1 MEKIIFVRE
10 NEKSNKVLFPKCEN
24 YDYVAYDALQPE
36 SFFWRFLGE
45 PYQSHLGY
53 GNTPEEAVANWLY
66 NMWGITHFMV
76 TEILQNVSVYQYV
89 DFRYNLYAPFTR
101 LLERHTSKINSFE
114 EAVCKETKEE
124 EGIVVRCITVK
135 VSIHI

>member
-10 NEKSNKVLFPKCEN
+10 NDKANKVLFPKCEN
-24 YDYVAYDALQPE
+24 YDYVAYDALHPD
-36 SFFWRFLGE
+36 SFFWKFLGE

-76 TEILQNVSVYQYV
+76 TEILQNVSI
-89 DFRYNLYAPFTR
+89 YASLNTSI
-101 LLERHTSKINSFE
+101 ERHTSKINSFE

-124 EGIVVRCITVK
+124 VGIVVRCITVK

>member
-1 MEKIIFVRE
+1 MEKVIFVRE
-10 NEKSNKVLFPKCEN
+10 NDKANKVLFPKCEN
-24 YDYVAYDALQPE
+24 YDYVAYDALHPD
-36 SFFWRFLGE
+36 SFFWKFLGE

-76 TEILQNVSVYQYV
+76 TEILQNVSVYAT
-89 DFRYNLYAPFTR
+89 FNTS
-101 LLERHTSKINSFE
+101 LERHTSKINSFE

-124 EGIVVRCITVK
+124 VGIVVRCITVK

>member
-24 YDYVAYDALQPE
+24 YDYVAYDALHPD
-36 SFFWRFLGE
+36 SFFWKFLGE

-76 TEILQNVSVYQYV
+76 TEILQNVSVYPT
-89 DFRYNLYAPFTR
+89 FNTS
-101 LLERHTSKINSFE
+101 LERHTSKINSFE
-114 EAVCKETKEE
+114 EAVCKEEKEE
-124 EGIVVRCITVK
+124 EGIVVRYISVK

>member
-10 NEKSNKVLFPKCEN
+10 NKKSNKVLFPKCEN
-24 YDYVAYDALQPE
+24 YDYVAYDALHPD
-36 SFFWRFLGE
+36 SFFWKFLGE
-45 PYQSHLGY
+45 PYQSDLGY
-53 GNTPEEAVANWLY
+53 GNTPEEAVTNWLY

-76 TEILQNVSVYQYV
+76 TEILQNVSVYST
-89 DFRYNLYAPFTR
+89 FNES
-101 LLERHTSKINSFE
+101 LERHTSKINSFE
-114 EAVCKETKEE
+114 EAVCKEEKEE

>member
-10 NEKSNKVLFPKCEN
+10 NDKSNKVLFPKCEN
-24 YDYVAYDALQPE
+24 YDYVAYDALHPD
-36 SFFWRFLGE
+36 SFFWKFLGE

-76 TEILQNVSVYQYV
+76 TEILQNVSVYAT
-89 DFRYNLYAPFTR
+89 FNT

-114 EAVCKETKEE
+114 EAVCKEEKEE
-124 EGIVVRCITVK
+124 EGIVVRYISVK
-135 VSIHI
+135 VTIHI

>member
-10 NEKSNKVLFPKCEN
+10 NNKSNKVLFPKCEN
-24 YDYVAYDALQPE
+24 YDYVAYDALHPD
-36 SFFWRFLGE
+36 SFFWKFLGE

-76 TEILQNVSVYQYV
+76 TEILQNVSVYAT
-89 DFRYNLYAPFTR
+89 FNTS
-101 LLERHTSKINSFE
+101 LEEHTSKINSFE
-114 EAVCKETKEE
+114 EAVCKEEREE
-124 EGIVVRCITVK
+124 EGIVVRYISVK
-135 VSIHI
+135 VTIHI

>member
-10 NEKSNKVLFPKCEN
+10 NNKSNKVLFPKCEN
-24 YDYVAYDALQPE
+24 YDYVAYDALHPD
-36 SFFWRFLGE
+36 SFFWKFLGE

-76 TEILQNVSVYQYV
+76 TEILQNVSVYAS
-89 DFRYNLYAPFTR
+89 FNTS
-101 LLERHTSKINSFE
+101 LERHTSKINSFE

-124 EGIVVRCITVK
+124 VGIVVRCITVK

>member
-10 NEKSNKVLFPKCEN
+10 NDKANKVLFPKCEN
-24 YDYVAYDALQPE
+24 YDYVAYDALHPD
-36 SFFWRFLGE
+36 SFFWKFLGE

-76 TEILQNVSVYQYV
+76 TEILQNVSVYAS
-89 DFRYNLYAPFTR
+89 FNTS
-101 LLERHTSKINSFE
+101 LEKHTSKINSFE

-124 EGIVVRCITVK
+124 VGIVVRYITVK

>member
-10 NEKSNKVLFPKCEN
+10 NDKSNKVLFPKCEN
-24 YDYVAYDALQPE
+24 YDYVAYDALHPD
-36 SFFWRFLGE
+36 SFFWKFLGE

-76 TEILQNVSVYQYV
+76 TEILQNVSVYAI
-89 DFRYNLYAPFTR
+89 FNTS
-101 LLERHTSKINSFE
+101 LERHTSKINSFE
-114 EAVCKETKEE
+114 EAVCKEEKEE
-124 EGIVVRCITVK
+124 VGIVVRYISVK

>member
-10 NEKSNKVLFPKCEN
+10 NNKSNKVLFPKCEN
-24 YDYVAYDALQPE
+24 YDYVAYDALHPD
-36 SFFWRFLGE
+36 SFFWKFLGE

-53 GNTPEEAVANWLY
+53 GSTPEEAVTNWLY

-76 TEILQNVSVYQYV
+76 TEILQNVSVYAS
-89 DFRYNLYAPFTR
+89 FNTS
-101 LLERHTSKINSFE
+101 LERHTSKINSFE
-114 EAVCKETKEE
+114 EAVCKEEKKE
-124 EGIVVRCITVK
+124 EGIVVRYITVK

>member
-10 NEKSNKVLFPKCEN
+10 NKKSNKVLFPKCEN
-24 YDYVAYDALQPE
+24 YDYVAYDALHPD
-36 SFFWRFLGE
+36 SFFWKFLGE
-45 PYQSHLGY
+45 PYQSDLGY

-76 TEILQNVSVYQYV
+76 TEILQNVSIYST
-89 DFRYNLYAPFTR
+89 FNES
-101 LLERHTSKINSFE
+101 LERHTFKINSFE
-114 EAVCKETKEE
+114 EAVCKEEKEE
-124 EGIVVRCITVK
+124 EGIVVRYITVK

>member
-10 NEKSNKVLFPKCEN
+10 NDKANKVLFPKCEN
-24 YDYVAYDALQPE
+24 YDYVAYDALHPD
-36 SFFWRFLGE
+36 SFFWKFLGE

-53 GNTPEEAVANWLY
+53 GNTPEEAVTNWLY

-76 TEILQNVSVYQYV
+76 TEILQNVSVYAS
-89 DFRYNLYAPFTR
+89 FNTS
-101 LLERHTSKINSFE
+101 LERHTSKINSFE
-114 EAVCKETKEE
+114 EAICKETKEE
-124 EGIVVRCITVK
+124 VGIVVRYITVK

>member
-10 NEKSNKVLFPKCEN
+10 NNKSNKVLFPKCEN
-24 YDYVAYDALQPE
+24 YDYVAYDALHPD
-36 SFFWRFLGE
+36 SFFWKFLGE

-76 TEILQNVSVYQYV
+76 TEILQNVSVYATL
-89 DFRYNLYAPFTR
+89 NTS
-101 LLERHTSKINSFE
+101 LEKHTSKINSFE
-114 EAVCKETKEE
+114 EAVCKEGKEE
-124 EGIVVRCITVK
+124 EGIVVRYISVK

>member
-10 NEKSNKVLFPKCEN
+10 NNKSNKVLFPKCEN
-24 YDYVAYDALQPE
+24 YDYVAYDALHPD
-36 SFFWRFLGE
+36 SFFWKFLGE

-76 TEILQNVSVYQYV
+76 TEILQNVSVYAV
-89 DFRYNLYAPFTR
+89 FNKS
-101 LLERHTSKINSFE
+101 LERHTSKINSFE
-114 EAVCKETKEE
+114 EAVCKEEKEE

>member
-1 MEKIIFVRE
+1 MEKVIFVRE
-10 NEKSNKVLFPKCEN
+10 NDKANKVLFPKCEN
-24 YDYVAYDALQPE
+24 YDYVAYDALHPD
-36 SFFWRFLGE
+36 SFFWKFLGE

-76 TEILQNVSVYQYV
+76 TEILQNVSVYAS
-89 DFRYNLYAPFTR
+89 FNTS
-101 LLERHTSKINSFE
+101 LERHTSKINSFE
-114 EAVCKETKEE
+114 EAICKETKEE
-124 EGIVVRCITVK
+124 VGIVVRYITVK

>member
-10 NEKSNKVLFPKCEN
+10 NNKSNKVLFPKCEN
-24 YDYVAYDALQPE
+24 YDYVAYDALHPD
-36 SFFWRFLGE
+36 SFFWKFLGE

-76 TEILQNVSVYQYV
+76 TEILQNVSVYAT
-89 DFRYNLYAPFTR
+89 FNTS
-101 LLERHTSKINSFE
+101 LEEHTSKINSFE
-114 EAVCKETKEE
+114 EAVCKEGKEE
-124 EGIVVRCITVK
+124 EGIVVRYISVK
-135 VSIHI
+135 VAIHI

>member
-10 NEKSNKVLFPKCEN
+10 NKKSNKVLFPKCEN
-24 YDYVAYDALQPE
+24 YDYVAYDALHPD
-36 SFFWRFLGE
+36 SFFWKFLGE

-76 TEILQNVSVYQYV
+76 TEILQNVSVYAV
-89 DFRYNLYAPFTR
+89 FNES
-101 LLERHTSKINSFE
+101 LERHTFKINSFE
-114 EAVCKETKEE
+114 EAVCKEEKEE
-124 EGIVVRCITVK
+124 AGIVVRCITVK

>member
-10 NEKSNKVLFPKCEN
+10 NKKSNKVLFPKCKN
-24 YDYVAYDALQPE
+24 YDYVAYDALHPD
-36 SFFWRFLGE
+36 SFFWKFLGE
-45 PYQSHLGY
+45 PYQSDLGY

-76 TEILQNVSVYQYV
+76 TEILQNVSVYPI
-89 DFRYNLYAPFTR
+89 FNTS
-101 LLERHTSKINSFE
+101 LEKHTSKINSFE
-114 EAVCKETKEE
+114 EAVCKEEKEE
-124 EGIVVRCITVK
+124 EGIVVRYISVK

>member
-10 NEKSNKVLFPKCEN
+10 NDKANKVLFPKCEN
-24 YDYVAYDALQPE
+24 YDYVAYDALHPD
-36 SFFWRFLGE
+36 SFFWKFLGE
-45 PYQSHLGY
+45 PYQSDLGY

-76 TEILQNVSVYQYV
+76 TEILQNVSVYAT
-89 DFRYNLYAPFTR
+89 FNES
-101 LLERHTSKINSFE
+101 LERHTSKIDSFE

>member
-10 NEKSNKVLFPKCEN
+10 NAKSNKVLFPKCEN
-24 YDYVAYDALQPE
+24 YDYVAYDALHPD
-36 SFFWRFLGE
+36 SFFWKFLGE

-53 GNTPEEAVANWLY
+53 GNTPEEAVTNWLY

-76 TEILQNVSVYQYV
+76 TEILQNVSIYPT
-89 DFRYNLYAPFTR
+89 FNTS
-101 LLERHTSKINSFE
+101 LERHTSKINSFE
-114 EAVCKETKEE
+114 EAVCKEEKEE

>member
-10 NEKSNKVLFPKCEN
+10 NDKSNKVLFPKCEN
-24 YDYVAYDALQPE
+24 YDYVAYDALHPD
-36 SFFWRFLGE
+36 SFFWKFLGE

-76 TEILQNVSVYQYV
+76 TEILQNVSVYAT
-89 DFRYNLYAPFTR
+89 FNTP
-101 LLERHTSKINSFE
+101 LERHTFKINSFE
-114 EAVCKETKEE
+114 EAVCKEGKEE
-124 EGIVVRCITVK
+124 VGIVVRYISVK
-135 VSIHI
+135 VTIHI

>member
-10 NEKSNKVLFPKCEN
+10 NDKANKVLFPKCEN
-24 YDYVAYDALQPE
+24 YDYVAYDALHPD
-36 SFFWRFLGE
+36 SFFWKFLGE

-76 TEILQNVSVYQYV
+76 TEILQNVSVYAS
-89 DFRYNLYAPFTR
+89 FNTS
-101 LLERHTSKINSFE
+101 LERHTSKINSYE
-114 EAVCKETKEE
+114 EAICKEEKEE
-124 EGIVVRCITVK
+124 ADIVVRYITVK

>member
-10 NEKSNKVLFPKCEN
+10 NDKANKVLFPKCEN
-24 YDYVAYDALQPE
+24 YDYVAYDALHPD
-36 SFFWRFLGE
+36 SFFWKFLGE

-76 TEILQNVSVYQYV
+76 TEILQNVSI
-89 DFRYNLYAPFTR
+89 YATFNTS
-101 LLERHTSKINSFE
+101 LERHTSKINSFK

>member
-24 YDYVAYDALQPE
+24 YDYVAYDALHPD
-36 SFFWRFLGE
+36 SFFWKFLGE

-76 TEILQNVSVYQYV
+76 TEILQNVSVYPT
-89 DFRYNLYAPFTR
+89 FNTS
-101 LLERHTSKINSFE
+101 LERHTFKINSFE
-114 EAVCKETKEE
+114 EAVCKVGKDEKN
-124 EGIVVRCITVK
+124 IVVRYISVK

>member
-10 NEKSNKVLFPKCEN
+10 NNKSNKVLFPKCEN
-24 YDYVAYDALQPE
+24 YDYVAYDALHPD
-36 SFFWRFLGE
+36 SFFWKFLGE

-76 TEILQNVSVYQYV
+76 TEILQNVSVYAS
-89 DFRYNLYAPFTR
+89 FNTS
-101 LLERHTSKINSFE
+101 LERHTSKINSFE

-124 EGIVVRCITVK
+124 VGIVVRYITVK

>member
-10 NEKSNKVLFPKCEN
+10 NDKANKVLFPKCEN
-24 YDYVAYDALQPE
+24 YDYVAYDALHPD
-36 SFFWRFLGE
+36 SFFWKFLGE

-76 TEILQNVSVYQYV
+76 TEILQNVSVYAT
-89 DFRYNLYAPFTR
+89 FNTS
-101 LLERHTSKINSFE
+101 LERHTSKINSFE
-114 EAVCKETKEE
+114 EAVCKEAKEE
-124 EGIVVRCITVK
+124 VGIVVRYITVK

>member
-10 NEKSNKVLFPKCEN
+10 NDKSNKVLFPKCEN
-24 YDYVAYDALQPE
+24 YDYVAYDALHPD
-36 SFFWRFLGE
+36 SFFWKFIGE

-76 TEILQNVSVYQYV
+76 TEILQNVSVY
-89 DFRYNLYAPFTR
+89 DTFNT
-101 LLERHTSKINSFE
+101 LLERHTFKINNFE
-114 EAVCKETKEE
+114 EAVCKEGKEE
-124 EGIVVRCITVK
+124 VGIVVRYISVK

>member
-1 MEKIIFVRE
+1 MEKIILVRE
-10 NEKSNKVLFPKCEN
+10 NAKSNKVLFPKCEN
-24 YDYVAYDALQPE
+24 YDYVAYDALHPD
-36 SFFWRFLGE
+36 SFFWKFLGE

-76 TEILQNVSVYQYV
+76 TEILQNVSVYAT
-89 DFRYNLYAPFTR
+89 FNTS
-101 LLERHTSKINSFE
+101 LERHTSKINSFE
-114 EAVCKETKEE
+114 EAVCKEEKEE

>member
-10 NEKSNKVLFPKCEN
+10 NAKSNKVLFPKCEN
-24 YDYVAYDALQPE
+24 YDYVAYDALHPD
-36 SFFWRFLGE
+36 SFFWKFLGE

-53 GNTPEEAVANWLY
+53 GNTPEEAVTNWLY

-76 TEILQNVSVYQYV
+76 TEILQNVSIYPT
-89 DFRYNLYAPFTR
+89 FNTS
-101 LLERHTSKINSFE
+101 LERHTSKINSFE
-114 EAVCKETKEE
+114 EAVCKEEKEE
-124 EGIVVRCITVK
+124 EGIVVRYISVK

>member
-10 NEKSNKVLFPKCEN
+10 NNKSNKVLFPKCEN
-24 YDYVAYDALQPE
+24 YDYVAYDALHPD
-36 SFFWRFLGE
+36 SFFWKFLGE

-76 TEILQNVSVYQYV
+76 TEILQNVSVYAT
-89 DFRYNLYAPFTR
+89 FNT

-114 EAVCKETKEE
+114 EAVCKEEKEE
-124 EGIVVRCITVK
+124 EGIVVRYISVK
-135 VSIHI
+135 VTIHI

>member
-10 NEKSNKVLFPKCEN
+10 NAKANKVLFPKCEN
-24 YDYVAYDALQPE
+24 YDYVAYDALHPD
-36 SFFWRFLGE
+36 SFFWKFLGE

-76 TEILQNVSVYQYV
+76 TEILQNVSVYAT
-89 DFRYNLYAPFTR
+89 FNTS
-101 LLERHTSKINSFE
+101 LERHTSKINSFE

-124 EGIVVRCITVK
+124 TGIVVRYITVK

>member
-10 NEKSNKVLFPKCEN
+10 NDKANKVLFPKCEN
-24 YDYVAYDALQPE
+24 YDYVAYDALRPE

-76 TEILQNVSVYQYV
+76 TEILQNVSI
-89 DFRYNLYAPFTR
+89 YATFNTS
-101 LLERHTSKINSFE
+101 LERHTSKINSFE